1 MSKRMLTSEQIAW
14 VSYISDYIA
23 YDSINNA
30 IVIEK
35 IRCEGF
41 ECANTAIAQD
51 FKISENVTL
60 SMVDS
65 NLTALDNLVT
75 TLLMTVSTDATA
87 GDKSVSPINNLDQRF
102 TYNSGIAS
110 LTLNAYTGT
119 LLNLDLTFSITFK
132 SGTTPTTITNT
143 LGVYFTGDATSSGV
157 FTPVASK
164 QYDLVIWYDGFGW
177 QGVVRGK

>member
-1 MSKRMLTSEQIAW
+1 MPKRMLTSEQIAW
-14 VSYISDYIA
+14 VDYISDYIA

-51 FKISENVTL
+51 FEISENVTL
-60 SMVDS
+60 SMVDV
-65 NLTALDNLVT
+65 NLTALDNVVT
-75 TLLMTVSTDATA
+75 GLLTNVSIDTTA
-87 GDKSVSPINNLDQRF
+87 GAKDVSAVNNLDKRF
-102 TYNSGIAS
+102 TYASGITS
-110 LTLNAYTGT
+110 LTLNAYSSS
-119 LLNLDLTFSITFK
+119 LANLDLTFSIAFL

>member
-14 VSYISDYIA
+14 VGYISDYIT
-23 YDSINNA
+23 YDAINNA
-30 IVIEK
+30 IVFEK

-51 FKISENVTL
+51 FEISENVTL

-87 GDKSVSPINNLDQRF
+87 GDKSVSPIIPWN
-102 TYNSGIAS
+102 
-110 LTLNAYTGT
+110 
-119 LLNLDLTFSITFK
+119 
-132 SGTTPTTITNT
+132 
-143 LGVYFTGDATSSGV
+143 
-157 FTPVASK
+157 
-164 QYDLVIWYDGFGW
+164 
-177 QGVVRGK
+177 